1 MKVVS
6 KVQHRS
12 RSARL
17 RLGASLAVIAGSLA
31 MAGGANAQ
39 AQADTEVE
47 EVVITGFRG
56 SLAGAITAKRQETA
70 AVDVI
75 LAEDIADFP
84 DLNLSESIQRI
95 PGVAIARDA
104 GEGRQISVRGLG
116 PQFTRVRIN
125 GMEALSTAGG
135 TDAAGGT
142 NRSRSFDFNV
152 FASDLFNSITVRKT
166 ASAETEEGSL
176 GATVDLLTARPFD
189 YSGFKLAVSGQLGYN
204 DLSESYEPRGAFL
217 ISNTWGDG
225 TFGALF
231 SIAYAE
237 RTQSEEGAST
247 VRWQR
252 SNAPGSPTPAGAGF
266 QSETTPYTLAELNS
280 AFRPR
285 LPRYDIYQ
293 HDQERLGA
301 TLSLQWRP
309 SDVTQLTFDALYAD
323 LDATRSE
330 IFLQAPV
337 FSTNGAGAIGAVDV
351 LDAEIRGNSLVYGR
365 FNDVDIRSEAR
376 YDELSTQFMQ
386 YTLDGKHEV
395 SDQLRVWGLIGYAE
409 SKHENPIQTTL
420 LFDANDVDGYSF
432 DYRGDNR
439 LPVITYGNADV
450 TDPSTFFL
458 SQIRLRPQFATN
470 TYTTYQGEIEYDVN
484 DSFSIKGGL
493 AFKAYEFDTRE
504 LRRSN
509 GTTSN
514 REAVIPGSAAAVAL
528 AEYSRIIGLSR
539 RGLSIPG
546 GNTNSWLIP
555 NLGSAADLLNLYDQ
569 SIFPL
574 GIEPALGNNAA
585 VEEDDTTVF
594 IQGDWDTEIAGMP
607 FRGNVG
613 VRYVKTEQAS
623 TGYVFTSGAPLR
635 TTVEREYSDTLPSMN
650 LVLEPFDNVLVRFG
664 AAKVMTRPNLGQLN
678 PGAAVSVSG
687 SNLTVTAGNPDL
699 DPFRA
704 TSVDLSF
711 EWYFAPE
718 ALLSVAL
725 FYKDVDSFV
734 QTTRET
740 RPFTGN
746 PLGLPD
752 SVAIAACPGG
762 VVSASCGPA
771 LDWQFSLPANT
782 PGGPVQGI
790 EVSYQQPFSFLP
802 APFDN
807 LGFTGNI
814 TYVTSEIEYLD
825 AAGAVTATDD
835 LTGLSRRSW
844 NATLYYEDEIFSAR
858 LSAAYRSGYLTT
870 IPGRNENTSEA
881 TASTLNIDFSSSW
894 TVAENLKFTFEALN
908 MTDEVSDQY
917 LNPDDR
923 LSFYHNYGRQYF
935 VGFRYSF

>member
-1 MKVVS
+1 VS
-6 KVQHRS
+6 KVNLS
-12 RSARL
+12 RPARL
-17 RLGASLAVIAGSLA
+17 RLGASLAVIAISLGT
-31 MAGGANAQ
+31 AGAVHAQ
-39 AQADTEVE
+39 DAAAGETEVE

-56 SLAGAITAKRQETA
+56 SLASAISAKRLETA

-75 LAEDIADFP
+75 KAEDIADFP

-189 YSGFKLAVSGQLGYN
+189 YKGFKLAVSGQIGYN
-204 DLSESYEPRGAFL
+204 DLSESTEPRGAFL
-217 ISNTWGDG
+217 ISNTWADG

-237 RTQSEEGAST
+237 RTQAEQGAST

-285 LPRYDIYQ
+285 LPRYDIYE

-301 TLSLQWRP
+301 TLSLQWAP
-309 SDVTQLTFDALYAD
+309 SDATQLTFDALYAD

-337 FSTNGAGAIGAVDV
+337 FSTNGAAAIGAVDV
-351 LDAEIRGNSLVYGR
+351 LDAEIRGGTLVYGR

-376 YDELSTQFMQ
+376 YDELSTQFTQ
-386 YTLDGKHEV
+386 YTLEGKHAFSE
-395 SDQLRVWGLIGYAE
+395 QLRVWGLVGFAE

-420 LFDANDVDGYSF
+420 LFDANDIDGYSF
-432 DYRGDNR
+432 DYRGNSR

-450 TDPSTFFL
+450 TKPATFFL

-470 TYTTYQGEIEYDVN
+470 TYSTWQGEVEYDIN

-493 AFKAYEFDTRE
+493 AFKAYEFDSRE

-509 GTTSN
+509 GTTAN
-514 REAVIPGSAAAVAL
+514 RETIIPGSAAAIAL
-528 AEYSRIIGLSR
+528 ANYSRVISLSGQ
-539 RGLSIPG
+539 GLSIPN

-555 NLGSAADLLNLYDQ
+555 NLSRAAELLGLYDK

-623 TGYVFTSGAPLR
+623 TGYVFTSGAPLK
-635 TTVEREYSDTLPSMN
+635 TTVEREYTDTLPSMN
-650 LVLEPFDNVLVRFG
+650 LVLEPVDDFLIRFG

-704 TSVDLSF
+704 TSFDLSF

-718 ALLSVAL
+718 SLLSLAL

-762 VVSASCGPA
+762 VVSPSCGPA

-790 EVSYQQPFSFLP
+790 ELSYQQPFSFLP
-802 APFDN
+802 APFNN
-807 LGFTGNI
+807 LGFTGNL

-825 AAGAVTATDD
+825 AAGLVTATDD
-835 LTGLSRRSW
+835 LTGLSRRSY
-844 NATLYYEDEIFSAR
+844 NATLYYEDETFSAR
-858 LSAAYRSGYLTT
+858 ISAAYRSGYLTT
-870 IPGRNENTSEA
+870 IPGRNENASES

-917 LNPDDR
+917 LDPDDR
-923 LSFYHNYGRQYF
+923 MSFYHNYGRQYF
-935 VGFRYSF
+935 VGFRYTF